1 MTAEPDMA
9 AVEQLRRLEQAIRKL
24 IEDVGGL
31 KGRLTS
37 IEALF
42 GALNRD
48 FFDQSKRLESIEAR
62 LERIERCLAPRS
74 CLATQPERTHASTV
88 PTSALCPN
96 LEEQKGG

>member
-9 AVEQLRRLEQAIRKL
+9 AVEQLRRLERGIGTL

-31 KGRLTS
+31 KRRLTS

-48 FFDQSKRLESIEAR
+48 FFDRSRRLESVEAR
-62 LERIERCLAPRS
+62 LERIERCLELRP
-74 CLATQPERTHASTV
+74 CLAGQPERTHASAV
-88 PTSALCPN
+88 PMPAPCPN
-96 LEEQKGG
+96 HEEQKGG

>member
-9 AVEQLRRLEQAIRKL
+9 VAERLRRLEQEMGKL

-31 KGRLTS
+31 KRRLTS

-48 FFDQSKRLESIEAR
+48 FFDRSKSLEDIEAS
-62 LERIERCLAPRS
+62 LERIERCLEVRPF
-74 CLATQPERTHASTV
+74 LASLTERTHVSTV
-88 PTSALCPN
+88 PTPALSPN
-96 LEEQKGG
+96 QHEQKGG